1 MHRLAVKT
9 FFTILA
15 IFALLANNSQNCWML
30 HVALFAQPV
39 ACSCVLLGVVAQKFE
54 TGKTFIPVHTD
65 AIQRARNPGRVCS
78 FPKKE
83 NEERFTLKTI
93 MINNE
98 RKGQLFLF

>member
-1 MHRLAVKT
+1 
-9 FFTILA
+9 
-15 IFALLANNSQNCWML
+15 ML

-39 ACSCVLLGVVAQKFE
+39 ACCCVLLGVVAQSLKAVNLYPRAH
-54 TGKTFIPVHTD
+54 GRNTD
-65 AIQRARNPGRVCS
+65 RARNPGRVCS
-78 FPKKE
+78 FSKKE